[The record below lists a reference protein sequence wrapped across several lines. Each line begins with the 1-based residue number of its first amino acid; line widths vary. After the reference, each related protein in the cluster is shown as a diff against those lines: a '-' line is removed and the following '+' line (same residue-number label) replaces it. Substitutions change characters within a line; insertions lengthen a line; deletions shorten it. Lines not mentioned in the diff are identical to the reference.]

1 MTETQKLTPPTGGS
15 ISSHGAF
22 HVADICSDC
31 FVPQKAAMKS
41 VAVAVLHA
49 VRVETM
55 AVACE
60 ARPGCPGGGER

>member
-1 MTETQKLTPPTGGS
+1 MTETQNLTPPTGGS
-15 ISSHGAF
+15 TSSHGAF
-22 HVADICSDC
+22 HVRDIWSDY

-41 VAVAVLHA
+41 VAVAVERA

-60 ARPGCPGGGER
+60 ARPGCPGVRDS